1 MKHRFWIALILAL
14 ALMLT
19 AFAEDSLIIEGAVEP
34 IVDTVDGVSLGN
46 IELETSDGL
55 PALGAAG
62 EQLSED
68 VAPQAETND
77 VEMNAVPTELCLGV
91 GETYRL
97 RSKGSTFRSSK
108 KSVATVND
116 AGLVTAVKA
125 GKARITIRNGGKTV
139 GECLVIVRKAPNKVA
154 LSKTRLVM
162 AVGESYLLKAVLP
175 EKTASNAMSWKSSNR
190 DVVTVDGNGA
200 IKAKGTGKAKITV
213 KTFNGKKAVC
223 SVSVA
228 KKPFPY
234 EVSKGVITGY
244 CGVGG
249 KVELPAKDPNGKAIT
264 AIGKGAFK
272 GNEDIVEVF
281 FVLTDISRIGA
292 SAFESCK
299 NLKTVVMSGS
309 TKTVGSRAFAKCAS
323 LRDVFFPRPVVQID
337 PKAFK
342 GDKGLTFYSWANSDA
357 EAYAKKHGYAFVVE
371 YPAGS
376 DVVRLDEAHF
386 PDEAFRR
393 YLSAFDKDG
402 DGILSE
408 TEIGFIHTINVTNK
422 KITSMRGVEYL
433 TSLLALYCD
442 GNGLTELDVSKNT
455 ALKLLGC
462 SYNKL
467 TELDV
472 SANKNLVNLD
482 CRYNM
487 LTKLDLSGNHNLKD
501 VKCRNNKLENLNVRG
516 ATELNTLVCNMN
528 PFKSLDITGCKFLVA
543 VVLTGKQSYNGTAV
557 IYEST
562 EAHLTVEKKVK
573 LITGVVPT
581 PTPEPTPTPTPQP
594 VPSEEI
600 PVDAAHF
607 PDEVFREYVAKECD
621 PDGNGRL
628 SGAEIVAV
636 ELIDV
641 HSDKITSLEGIQYFT
656 ALKALYCYSCSMK
669 SLDVSKN
676 ENLEILY
683 CNDNYLSELN
693 LSGCARLKTL
703 LCGLNRLKNLDISAC
718 VELTEL
724 VCSQNR
730 LQGLDISLNTKLAKL
745 LCEGNYFYQLDIRK
759 CPALIDAVKR
769 LHRTDNGYYVTYET
783 DTLEVRLRYNK
794 GVELIK

>member
-1 MKHRFWIALILAL
+1 
-14 ALMLT
+14 
-19 AFAEDSLIIEGAVEP
+19 
-34 IVDTVDGVSLGN
+34 
-46 IELETSDGL
+46 
-55 PALGAAG
+55 
-62 EQLSED
+62 
-68 VAPQAETND
+68 
-77 VEMNAVPTELCLGV
+77 
-91 GETYRL
+91 
-97 RSKGSTFRSSK
+97 
-108 KSVATVND
+108 
-116 AGLVTAVKA
+116 
-125 GKARITIRNGGKTV
+125 
-139 GECLVIVRKAPNKVA
+139 
-154 LSKTRLVM
+154 M
-162 AVGESYLLKAVLP
+162 AVGESYSLKAVLP
-175 EKTASNAMSWKSSNR
+175 EKTASNAMTWKSSNR

-223 SVSVA
+223 TVIVS

-249 KVELPAKDPNGKAIT
+249 QLEIPAKDRNGKAIT
-264 AIGKGAFK
+264 AIGKGAFR
-272 GNEDIVEVF
+272 GNEDIVQVV
-281 FVLTDISRIGA
+281 FVLTDISRVGA

-309 TKTVGSRAFAKCAS
+309 TKTVDSRAFAKCAS
-323 LRDVFFPRPVVQID
+323 LRDVFFPRPVVKID

-371 YPAGS
+371 YPAG
-376 DVVRLDEAHF
+376 DDEARLDEVHF
-386 PDEAFRR
+386 PDEAFRS

-402 DGILSE
+402 DGILSK
-408 TEIGFIHTINVTNK
+408 TEIGSILSINVTNK
-422 KITSMRGVEYL
+422 KITSLRGMEYL
-433 TSLLALYCD
+433 TSVLLLYCD
-442 GNGLTELDVSKNT
+442 GNNLTRLDVSRN
-455 ALKLLGC
+455 AELKGLTC

-467 TELDV
+467 TELDLSANGALIKLDCHNNSLTELDV
-472 SANKNLVNLD
+472 SANKKLTHLD

-487 LTKLDLSGNHNLKD
+487 LTKLDLSGNHNLMD
-501 VKCRNNKLENLNVRG
+501 VRCRNNKLENLDVSG
-516 ATELNTLVCNMN
+516 APELNTLVCNMN
-528 PFKSLDITGCKFLVA
+528 PFKSLDITNCRYLVK
-543 VVLTGKQSYNGTAV
+543 VVLEGKQSINGTAV

-562 EAHLTVEKKVK
+562 EGHLTVEKKVK
-573 LITGVVPT
+573 LITGVTPDPT
-581 PTPEPTPTPTPQP
+581 TEPTPTPTPTPQP

-600 PVDAAHF
+600 PVDADHF

-656 ALKALYCYSCSMK
+656 ALKALYCDSCSMK

-683 CNDNYLSELN
+683 CNDNHLSELN
-693 LSGCARLKTL
+693 LSGCVRLKTL

-730 LQGLDISLNTKLAKL
+730 LQGLDISHNTKLAKL

-783 DTLEVRLRYNK
+783 DTLEARLRYNK